1 MYIYVCGTVSH
12 GEHLSC
18 RYKSSPL
25 HEKRGISNSYDNGRI
40 LPPKE
45 SGESNSSDEGTLCV
59 CVRGVH
65 CKGRVTHII
74 CGVNHR

>member
-1 MYIYVCGTVSH
+1 MYIYVCVTVSH

-25 HEKRGISNSYDNGRI
+25 HEKGGISNSYDNCRI

-59 CVRGVH
+59 VVVVVGSSP
-65 CKGRVTHII
+65 
-74 CGVNHR
+74 